1 MTVYYHDLF
10 AGPGGWDVAADG
22 LGWVGVGFELD
33 GPACE
38 TRRANGHTTVQGDV
52 SQLSVARVFS
62 ADILAALPEWR
73 RALIASPPC
82 PTFSAAPSRRP
93 AAPRWWS
100 LVRAGCGS
108 CRSAASPSSM

>member
-52 SQLSVARVFS
+52 SQL
-62 ADILAALPEWR
+62 
-73 RALIASPPC
+73 
-82 PTFSAAPSRRP
+82 TNRP
-93 AAPRWWS
+93 
-100 LVRAGCGS
+100 
-108 CRSAASPSSM
+108 